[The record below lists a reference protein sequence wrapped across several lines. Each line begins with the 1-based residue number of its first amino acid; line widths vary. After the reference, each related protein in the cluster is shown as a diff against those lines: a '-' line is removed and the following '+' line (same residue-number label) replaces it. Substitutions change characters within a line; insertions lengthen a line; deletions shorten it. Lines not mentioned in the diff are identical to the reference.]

1 MKKKSIILVDN
12 SPLVSGMLRR
22 VIDDV
27 GDLEI
32 VAEVED
38 ISQYPAIAQQ
48 MQAGWTILLIDP
60 DEEVP
65 QIVEQVLSQQPAMRL
80 LVMSV
85 DGSQVRMKWIEPHEI
100 SLNDRSL
107 EELLGILQE
116 NQVNRIE

>member
-38 ISQYPAIAQQ
+38 ISQYPAIAKQ

-65 QIVEQVLSQQPAMRL
+65 QIVEQVLSRQPAMRL

-116 NQVNRIE
+116 NHVNRIE

>member
-48 MQAGWTILLIDP
+48 TQAGWTILLLDP

-85 DGSQVRMKWIEPHEI
+85 DGSQVRMKWTEPHEI